1 MEHKIAKMQNQQQYS
16 KNIGNH
22 HISKANYQTIIFPGL
37 FIKMKHNVVGL
48 TSMTAAL
55 VPCRFSSHNYQPLT

>member
-1 MEHKIAKMQNQQQYS
+1 MKHKIAKIQNWQQYS
-16 KNIGNH
+16 KISVNH
-22 HISKANYQTIIFPGL
+22 YISKANYQTIIFPGL

-55 VPCRFSSHNYQPLT
+55 VPC